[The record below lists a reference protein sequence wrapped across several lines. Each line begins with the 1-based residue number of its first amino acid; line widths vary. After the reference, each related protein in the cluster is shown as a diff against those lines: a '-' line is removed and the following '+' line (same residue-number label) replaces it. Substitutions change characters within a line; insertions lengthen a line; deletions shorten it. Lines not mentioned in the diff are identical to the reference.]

1 MNSHKP
7 KIAII
12 VQRYGQQINGG
23 AEVHARMIA
32 EKLIANYEVVV
43 LTSRATDYHTWEP
56 VLPLGSS
63 FENNI
68 EIIRFN
74 HPPKAHPKTVH
85 KLNRKLRGRWLF
97 QKFYRFIGEPK
108 WYLIFFPEAD
118 VSNIDSKKWLALQGP
133 ETYDLKKYLHENQ
146 NNYTAFIFFTY
157 LYYTTAACIDIV
169 GKKSILI
176 PTMHDEPSA
185 YLPIFKNVMTAPKWI
200 FFNTKA
206 EKLFSENLFDITKNN
221 KEIVAVGVDIL
232 ANDLIIPSVLEK
244 FEIDCPYIIYVGR
257 IDEAKGCEPLI
268 NYFSR
273 YVSESKNKIKLVMVG
288 KNMMKETNHPSIVYT
303 NFVSDEDKSQ
313 LMRQAKILVV
323 PSKYESL
330 SLVLLES
337 FSFKVPVLVNSNC
350 TVLKDHIEE
359 SNGGL
364 LYSDYN
370 EFRNGINQLFN
381 DNKLNAEM
389 GVNGYNYVKNNYIW
403 DKVLDKFNKAILD
416 IKSSSI

>member
-1 MNSHKP
+1 MNFNKP

-74 HPPKAHPKTVH
+74 HPPKAHSKKVH

-97 QKFYRFIGEPK
+97 QKFYRFIGQPK
-108 WYLIFFPEAD
+108 WYLAIFPEAD

-133 ETYDLKKYLHENQ
+133 ETYDLKNYLLDNQ
-146 NNYTAFIFFTY
+146 NSYTAFIFFTY

-185 YLPIFKNVMTAPKWI
+185 YLPIFKNVMAAPKFI
-200 FFNTKA
+200 FFNTLS
-206 EKLFSENLFDITKNN
+206 EKLFSEKMFSINHIQ
-221 KEIVAVGVDIL
+221 KEIVAVGIDEDNTNAEINIKDRFGINKQYIL
-232 ANDLIIPSVLEK
+232 
-244 FEIDCPYIIYVGR
+244 YVGR
-257 IDEAKGCEPLI
+257 IDSAKGCNELFD
-268 NYFSR
+268 YFIDFKKKDHNDI
-273 YVSESKNKIKLVMVG
+273 VLVLAG
-288 KNMMKETNHPSIVYT
+288 KNMINEVKHPSVLYLG
-303 NFVSDEDKSQ
+303 FVSDVEKTQLIKSA
-313 LMRQAKILVV
+313 LSLIV

-337 FSFKVPVLVNSNC
+337 FANKIPVIVNGNC
-350 TVLKDHIEE
+350 EVLLNHIEISE
-359 SNGGL
+359 GGWF
-364 LYSDYN
+364 YYN
-370 EFRNGINQLFN
+370 KKEFNSAILSSLNEIE
-381 DNKLNAEM
+381 NKKK
-389 GVNGYNYVKNNYIW
+389 GYKGYEYVKINYTW
-403 DKVLDKFNKAILD
+403 DKVIQKFDHAISL
-416 IKSSSI
+416 IEKQL

>member
-1 MNSHKP
+1 VNSNKP

-108 WYLIFFPEAD
+108 WYLTIFPEAD
-118 VSNIDSKKWLALQGP
+118 VSNINSEKWLALQGP
-133 ETYDLKKYLHENQ
+133 ETYDLKNYLQENQ

-185 YLPIFKNVMTAPKWI
+185 YLPIFKKVMAAPRFI
-200 FFNTKA
+200 FFNTIS
-206 EKLFSENLFDITKNN
+206 EKIFSEKMFSINHIQ
-221 KEIVAVGVDIL
+221 KEIVAVGIDEENSNTKINIQDRFGINKKYIL
-232 ANDLIIPSVLEK
+232 
-244 FEIDCPYIIYVGR
+244 YVGR
-257 IDEAKGCEPLI
+257 IDSAKGCNELFENFI
-268 NYFSR
+268 QFKKKDQNDI
-273 YVSESKNKIKLVMVG
+273 VLVLAG
-288 KNMMKETNHPSIVYT
+288 KNMIKEVKHPSIHYLG
-303 NFVSDEDKSQ
+303 FVSDEEKTQLIKSA
-313 LMRQAKILVV
+313 LSLIV

-337 FSFKVPVLVNSNC
+337 FINNVPVIANGNC
-350 TVLKDHIEE
+350 QVLLNHIENSE
-359 SNGGL
+359 GGWVYFNPKEFNSAIL
-364 LYSDYN
+364 SSLN
-370 EFRNGINQLFN
+370 EIE
-381 DNKLNAEM
+381 NKEKGNK
-389 GVNGYNYVKNNYIW
+389 GYEYVKRNYTW
-403 DKVLDKFNKAILD
+403 DKVMKKFDHAISL
-416 IKSSSI
+416 IESQPY